1 MLFSYTCEPL
11 LKLNGIATKMV
22 SDRVA
27 RKHEVDKADM
37 LDSFLAHGVAPREAI
52 FELIITILGGSDT
65 TSIGIR
71 STLLFIITNPRV
83 YYKLQAEI
91 DKFKDMNSNEIISN
105 TAARSLPYLQAVI
118 KEGLRIL
125 PPGTGQMPKVVPQ
138 EGENV
143 HGIFIPG
150 GTNIGINP
158 WYILRDPVNFGADAE
173 IFRPER
179 WLEVEDQ
186 KRKGM
191 EYAWELVWGYG
202 KFKCLGHNIAMMEM
216 GKVIFEVSNSWFV
229 DLIEEYWLTDIDSL

>member
-1 MLFSYTCEPL
+1 
-11 LKLNGIATKMV
+11 MV
-22 SDRVA
+22 SERVA
-27 RKHEVDKADM
+27 RKQEVDKADM
-37 LDSFLAHGVAPREAI
+37 LDSFLAHGVAPQEAI

-91 DKFKDMNSNEIISN
+91 DQSKLFNPNEIISN
-105 TAARSLPYLQAVI
+105 TDARSLPYLQAVI

-138 EGENV
+138 EGETI

-150 GTNIGINP
+150 GTNMGINP
-158 WYILRDPVNFGADAE
+158 WYVMRDPVNFGEDAE

-179 WLEVEDQ
+179 WLEVEGK
-186 KRKGM
+186 KRKEM
-191 EYAWELVWGYG
+191 EYALELVWGYG
-202 KFKCLGHNIAMMEM
+202 KYKCLGHNIAIMEM
-216 GKVIFEVSNSWFV
+216 GKVVFEVSKV
-229 DLIEEYWLTDIDSL
+229 

>member
-1 MLFSYTCEPL
+1 
-11 LKLNGIATKMV
+11 MV

-27 RKHEVDKADM
+27 GKQEVEKADM
-37 LDSFLAHGVAPREAI
+37 LDSFLEHGVPPQEAI

-91 DKFKDMNSNEIISN
+91 DSFKNFNSNKIISS
-105 TAARSLPYLQAVI
+105 TEARSLPYLQAVI

-138 EGENV
+138 EGETI
-143 HGIFIPG
+143 HDIFIPG
-150 GTNIGINP
+150 GTNMGINP
-158 WYILRDPVNFGADAE
+158 WYIMRDPASFGADAE

-179 WLEVEDQ
+179 WLEAGDQ
-186 KRKGM
+186 RRKEM
-191 EYAWELVWGYG
+191 EHAWELVWGYG
-202 KFKCLGHNIAMMEM
+202 KYKCLGHNIAMMEM
-216 GKVIFEVSNSWFV
+216 GKVIFEVSNF
-229 DLIEEYWLTDIDSL
+229 LACGPG

>member
-1 MLFSYTCEPL
+1 
-11 LKLNGIATKMV
+11 MV

-27 RKHEVDKADM
+27 RKDEVDKADM
-37 LDSFLAHGVAPREAI
+37 LDSFLAHGVDPQEAI

-83 YYKLQAEI
+83 YYKLQVEV
-91 DKFKDMNSNEIISN
+91 DQSERFNPNEIISN
-105 TAARSLPYLQAVI
+105 TDARSLPYLQAVI
-118 KEGLRIL
+118 KEGLQIL
-125 PPGTGQMPKVVPQ
+125 PPGTGQMPKVVPH
-138 EGENV
+138 EGETI

-158 WYILRDPVNFGADAE
+158 WYIMRDPVNFGAGAE

-179 WLEVEDQ
+179 WLEAGDER
-186 KRKGM
+186 RKEM

-202 KFKCLGHNIAMMEM
+202 KYKCLGHNIAIMEM
-216 GKVIFEVSNSWFV
+216 GKVIFEASNF
-229 DLIEEYWLTDIDSL
+229 